1 MITVISCGIS
11 NGGPPPGDLWFDCTS
26 LPDPSPIIHDTPGTA
41 PGVFDLIERSNP
53 MVMPV
58 VGLLVSSV
66 RKLSAFQED
75 VSVVLVCSA
84 GWHRS
89 VALAEAVAQR
99 LRASHEVQ
107 VIHRDLVVKQ

>member
-1 MITVISCGIS
+1 MITVISCGLS
-11 NGGPPPGDLWFDCTS
+11 NGDPPRGDLWFDCTS

-41 PGVFDLIERSNP
+41 PGVFHLIEQSNP
-53 MVMPV
+53 MVKPV
-58 VGLLVSSV
+58 VELLVSSV
-66 RKLSAFQED
+66 HKLSAYQEN

-89 VALAEAVAQR
+89 VALAEAVTHSLR
-99 LRASHEVQ
+99 LSHEVQ